1 MYFQKREAWMDLP
14 RGEMTKEQRI
24 ALVEWDK
31 KVAELAEEAAKGA
44 RQLEAERKLLEME
57 VADIVVEFNC
67 RLASL
72 SDAKVRT

>member
-1 MYFQKREAWMDLP
+1 MDLP

-31 KVAELAEEAAKGA
+31 KVAELAEEAAKQA

-57 VADIVVEFNC
+57 VADIVVEFNG

-72 SDAKVRT
+72 SDAKVWTQEMQICS